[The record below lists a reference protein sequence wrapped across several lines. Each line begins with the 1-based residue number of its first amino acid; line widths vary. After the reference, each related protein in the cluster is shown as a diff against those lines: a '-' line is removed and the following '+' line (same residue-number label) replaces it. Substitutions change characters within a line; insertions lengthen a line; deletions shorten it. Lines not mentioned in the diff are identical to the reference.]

1 MYSPT
6 SAEETMAFRIVE
18 STSAQSNGNEVLLV
32 RDNWNDWFVW
42 VTQFYVI
49 VVTPDN
55 KRIDIGHVK
64 IAQAGM
70 TFQSA
75 VTSAL
80 LPAEFPLLNAP
91 WFSLGQTENYYEQL
105 NELGDQYRDWYLTA
119 IRDIA
124 QIPAML
130 DEYADEAVLSRSLL
144 RDIDTNRV
152 RNRFNRLAFGNAAL
166 TNFAFRF
173 TFPQDMR
180 TTDAPPQLDFHVT
193 PASNPPTNV
202 HVVIGRNGVGKT
214 RCFDYLS
221 RAFLGLPAREGGPV
235 GEIGPLTPPET
246 IVQFFT
252 PVPVKGH
259 GFAGLVTVSFSPFD
273 EYGPLVSSN
282 SRLEVRYAYVG
293 LIRESAEQISPDGDD
308 DSELSTLTIKGRP
321 ELARDFLKGIA
332 ACRGAARRRRWLRA
346 VELLEADPLFLDA
359 NARAVIDDTAEGWED
374 RTRKWFRRL
383 SSGHSVVLLT
393 ITRLIELVEEKSLVL
408 IDEPEG
414 HLHPPLLS
422 AFVRALSELLINR
435 NGVAI
440 IATHSPVVLQEVP
453 RSCAWVLNRTGVA
466 ARADRP
472 DLETF
477 GENVGILTREVFGFE
492 VIQTGFHRLISEAVQ
507 QGGYDLVIEQFGD
520 RLGGE
525 ARSLARALS
534 LAPPPTLDAT
544 DTEV

>member
-1 MYSPT
+1 MS
-6 SAEETMAFRIVE
+6 SATWTEEAMSFRIVD
-18 STSAQSNGNEVLLV
+18 SALAPSNGNEVLLV

-42 VTQFYVI
+42 VTQFHVI
-49 VVTPDN
+49 VVTEEN
-55 KRIDIGHVK
+55 QRIDVGHVK
-64 IAQAGM
+64 IALAGM
-70 TFQSA
+70 THQLA
-75 VTSAL
+75 NTAAL
-80 LPAEFPLLNAP
+80 LPAAFPRLDAP
-91 WFSLGQTENYYEQL
+91 WFSIGQAENYYEQL
-105 NELGDQYRDWYLTA
+105 NELGDDYRDWYLNA

-124 QIPAML
+124 RSPEML
-130 DEYADEAVLSRSLL
+130 DEYAGEEVLRRSLL
-144 RDIDTNRV
+144 RDIDTDRV
-152 RNRFNRLAFGNAAL
+152 RNRFNRLAIGDAAL
-166 TNFAFRF
+166 SNFAFRF
-173 TFPQDMR
+173 TFPQDLR
-180 TTDAPPQLDFHVT
+180 TSDAPPQLGFQVT

-221 RAFLGLPAREGGPV
+221 RAFLGLPARDGGSV
-235 GEIGPLTPPET
+235 GEIGPLTSLG
-246 IVQFFT
+246 QFNPFAG
-252 PVPVKGH
+252 KGH

-282 SRLEVRYAYVG
+282 SRLEVRYAYIG
-293 LIRESAEQISPDGDD
+293 LIRESAEQISPAGDGDD
-308 DSELSTLTIKGRP
+308 ELATLTIKGRP
-321 ELARDFLKGIA
+321 ELARDFLKSIT

-359 NARAVIDDTAEGWED
+359 NASAVIDDIGEGWEE
-374 RTRKWFRRL
+374 RSRKWFRRL

-393 ITRLIELVEEKSLVL
+393 ITRLVELVEEKSLVL

-440 IATHSPVVLQEVP
+440 VATHSPVVLQEVP
-453 RSCAWVLNRTGVA
+453 RSCAWVLNRIGHA

-472 DLETF
+472 ELETF
-477 GENVGILTREVFGFE
+477 GENVGILTREVFGLE
-492 VIQTGFHRLISEAVQ
+492 VVQTGFHRLISEAVER
-507 QGGYDLVIEQFGD
+507 GGYDQVIAQFGG

-534 LAPPPTLDAT
+534 MAPPPTPNPT
-544 DTEV
+544 NTEA

>member
-1 MYSPT
+1 MS
-6 SAEETMAFRIVE
+6 FRIVE
-18 STSAQSNGNEVLLV
+18 SASAQSNGNEVLLV
-32 RDNWNDWFVW
+32 RDNWNDWFTW

-49 VVTPDN
+49 VVTQEN
-55 KRIDIGHVK
+55 QRIDLGHVK

-70 TFQSA
+70 SPQSPITA
-75 VTSAL
+75 AI
-80 LPAEFPLLNAP
+80 LPNAFPRLDAP
-91 WFSLGQTENYYEQL
+91 WFSIGQAENYYEQL
-105 NELGDQYRDWYLTA
+105 NELGDQYRDWYLNA

-124 QIPAML
+124 RFPEML
-130 DEYADEAVLSRSLL
+130 NEYANEEVLQRSLL
-144 RDIDTNRV
+144 RDIDIDRV
-152 RNRFNRLAFGNAAL
+152 RNRFNRLATGDAAL

-173 TFPQDMR
+173 TFPQSNR
-180 TTDAPPQLDFHVT
+180 TADAPPQLGFWVT
-193 PASNPPTNV
+193 PASNPPTNI

-214 RCFDYLS
+214 RCLDYLS
-221 RAFLGLPAREGGPV
+221 RAFLGLPARDGGPV
-235 GEIGPLTPPET
+235 GEIGPLAPFEP
-246 IVQFFT
+246 IS
-252 PVPVKGH
+252 PLAGKGH

-273 EYGPLVSSN
+273 EYGPLVSSS
-282 SRLEVRYAYVG
+282 SRLEVRYDYIG
-293 LIRESAEQISPDGDD
+293 LIRESAEQFSPAGDND
-308 DSELSTLTIKGRP
+308 DELATLTIKGRT

-332 ACRGAARRRRWLRA
+332 ACRGPARRRRWLRA

-359 NARAVIDDTAEGWED
+359 NAKSVIDDTTEGWEG
-374 RTRKWFRRL
+374 RTQKWFRRL

-393 ITRLIELVEEKSLVL
+393 ITRLVELVEEKSLVL

-453 RSCAWVLNRTGVA
+453 KSCAWVLNRSGLA

-477 GENVGILTREVFGFE
+477 GENVGILTREVFGLE
-492 VIQTGFHRLISEAVQ
+492 VVQTGFHRLISEAVLH
-507 QGGYDLVIEQFGD
+507 GGYDQVIQSFGD

-534 LAPPPTLDAT
+534 LTTPPSPDRTI
-544 DTEV
+544 EGN

>member
-1 MYSPT
+1 ML
-6 SAEETMAFRIVE
+6 FRVVE
-18 STSAQSNGNEVLLV
+18 SASAPSNGNEVLLV

-49 VVTPDN
+49 VVTQEN
-55 KRIDIGHVK
+55 QRIDIGNVK

-70 TFQSA
+70 THQSA
-75 VTSAL
+75 TTSAL
-80 LPAEFPLLNAP
+80 LPVEFPRLNAP
-91 WFSLGQTENYYEQL
+91 WFSIGQTENYYEQL
-105 NELGDQYRDWYLTA
+105 NELGDQYRDWYLNA

-124 QIPAML
+124 RIPALL
-130 DEYADEAVLSRSLL
+130 DEYANEAVLRNSLL
-144 RDIDTNRV
+144 RDIDTDRV
-152 RNRFNRLAFGNAAL
+152 RERFNRLATGDAVL
-166 TNFAFRF
+166 TNFAFFF
-173 TFPQDMR
+173 TFPQDPR
-180 TTDAPPQLDFHVT
+180 TTDAPPQLNFQVT
-193 PASNPPTNV
+193 PSSNPPTNV

-221 RAFLGLPAREGGPV
+221 RAFLGFPARDGGPV
-235 GEIGPLTPPET
+235 GEIGPLTPLET
-246 IVQFFT
+246 ISPFSG
-252 PVPVKGH
+252 KGH

-282 SRLEVRYAYVG
+282 SRLEVRYAYIG
-293 LIRESAEQISPDGDD
+293 LIRESAEQISPVGDD
-308 DSELSTLTIKGRP
+308 STELAMLTIKGRP

-346 VELLEADPLFLDA
+346 VELLEADSLFLDA
-359 NARAVIDDTAEGWED
+359 NAKAVIDDTAEGWEG
-374 RTRKWFRRL
+374 RTSKWFRRL
-383 SSGHSVVLLT
+383 SSGHSVILLT
-393 ITRLIELVEEKSLVL
+393 ITRLVELVEEKSLVL

-453 RSCAWVLNRTGVA
+453 RSCTWVLNRTGTA

-472 DLETF
+472 EFETF
-477 GENVGILTREVFGFE
+477 GENVGVLTRVVFGLD
-492 VIQTGFHRLISEAVQ
+492 VMQTGFHRLISEAVQ
-507 QGGYDLVIEQFGD
+507 QGGYDQVIEQFGD

-534 LAPPPTLDAT
+534 IVPPPAPDA
-544 DTEV
+544 EGMGA

>member
-1 MYSPT
+1 MS
-6 SAEETMAFRIVE
+6 FRIVQ
-18 STSAQSNGNEVLLV
+18 STSAPSNGNEVLLV
-32 RDNWNDWFVW
+32 LDRWNDWFTW
-42 VTQFYVI
+42 VTQFYA
-49 VVTPDN
+49 VVVMQDN
-55 KRIDIGHVK
+55 RRIDIGSVK

-70 TFQSA
+70 TPQSA
-75 VTSAL
+75 TTSAL
-80 LPAEFPLLNAP
+80 LPDVFPRLDAP
-91 WFSLGQTENYYEQL
+91 WFSIGQSENYYEQL
-105 NELGDQYRDWYLTA
+105 SELGDQYRDWYLDA

-124 QIPAML
+124 RTPAML
-130 DEYADEAVLSRSLL
+130 DEYSNEEVLQRSLL
-144 RDIDTNRV
+144 RDIDIDRV
-152 RNRFNRLAFGNAAL
+152 RNRFHRLATGNAVL
-166 TNFAFRF
+166 TDFAFQF
-173 TFPQDMR
+173 TFPQDPR
-180 TTDAPPQLDFHVT
+180 TTDAPPQLSFEVA

-221 RAFLGLPAREGGPV
+221 RAFLGLPARDGGPV
-235 GEIGPLTPPET
+235 GEIGSLNPFGLIST
-246 IVQFFT
+246 FAG
-252 PVPVKGH
+252 KGH

-282 SRLEVRYAYVG
+282 SRLEVRYAYIG
-293 LIRESAEQISPDGDD
+293 LIRESAEAITPTGDAD
-308 DSELSTLTIKGRP
+308 DELSTLTIKGRP
-321 ELARDFLKGIA
+321 ELARDFLKGIS

-346 VELLEADPLFLDA
+346 VELLEADPLFRDA
-359 NARAVIDDTAEGWED
+359 NAKAVIDDTAEGWEG

-393 ITRLIELVEEKSLVL
+393 ITRLVELVEEKSLVL

-440 IATHSPVVLQEVP
+440 IATHSPVVLQEVT
-453 RSCAWVLNRTGVA
+453 RSCAWVLNRTGIA

-472 DLETF
+472 ELETF
-477 GENVGILTREVFGFE
+477 GENVGILTREVFGLE
-492 VIQTGFHRLISEAVQ
+492 VVQSGFHRLISDAVQ
-507 QGGYDLVIEQFGD
+507 QGGYEQAITQFGD

-534 LAPPPTLDAT
+534 IAPRSAPDA
-544 DTEV
+544 EA